1 METPK
6 LLTDD
11 MDIRDTEL
19 SMYHGNNGDYYI
31 CLKET
36 KGGEIV
42 KLDTRIAMSGGNATP
57 EIRQAV
63 SNLFKALMGQK
74 VDTGENNALLP
85 DVNSRYKVNVL
96 QKGKECWRYTN
107 KETRAKRLQLL
118 AKKNGLCSYVY
129 QKTMEGWVIC
139 SI

>member
-1 METPK
+1 METQK

-36 KGGEIV
+36 KRGEIV

-63 SNLFKALMGQK
+63 SNLFKALLKQNA
-74 VDTGENNALLP
+74 DTGDRQLTIP
-85 DVNSRYKVNVL
+85 DVIN
-96 QKGKECWRYTN
+96 
-107 KETRAKRLQLL
+107 
-118 AKKNGLCSYVY
+118 
-129 QKTMEGWVIC
+129 
-139 SI
+139 

>member
-1 METPK
+1 METPR

-36 KGGEIV
+36 KRGEIV

-63 SNLFKALMGQK
+63 SSLFKALLGQK
-74 VDTGENNALLP
+74 A
-85 DVNSRYKVNVL
+85 
-96 QKGKECWRYTN
+96 
-107 KETRAKRLQLL
+107 ETREEQLTIPVVIGSL
-118 AKKNGLCSYVY
+118 PSDEEIREPIQNAIYATGSYTTDQCTEFSDGILTYLNEAGFKVVR
-129 QKTMEGWVIC
+129 K
-139 SI
+139 

>member
-1 METPK
+1 METPR

-36 KGGEIV
+36 KRGEIV
-42 KLDTRIAMSGGNATP
+42 KLDTRIAMSGGNATS

-63 SNLFKALMGQK
+63 SSLFKALLGQNSDMGERQS
-74 VDTGENNALLP
+74 NIP
-85 DVNSRYKVNVL
+85 DVSGSVLFDFAAYLTGHDIDTVKQMYDDWWNSPLTHK
-96 QKGKECWRYTN
+96 
-107 KETRAKRLQLL
+107 
-118 AKKNGLCSYVY
+118 Y
-129 QKTMEGWVIC
+129 QQY
-139 SI
+139 

>member
-1 METPK
+1 METPR

-36 KGGEIV
+36 KRGEIV

-63 SNLFKALMGQK
+63 SSLFKALLGQK
-74 VDTGENNALLP
+74 A
-85 DVNSRYKVNVL
+85 
-96 QKGKECWRYTN
+96 
-107 KETRAKRLQLL
+107 ETREEQLTITDVSGSFSAMDMQEFAVYVL
-118 AKKNGLCSYVY
+118 ASWNSGEKK
-129 QKTMEGWVIC
+129 KTDEYLDEWVANDR
-139 SI
+139 

>member
-36 KGGEIV
+36 KRGEIV
-42 KLDTRIAMSGGNATP
+42 KLDTRISMSGGNATP

-63 SNLFKALMGQK
+63 SNLFKALLGQK
-74 VDTGENNALLP
+74 ADTGENNALSP
-85 DVNSRYKVNVL
+85 DVSESLPSDDEIKLTDNGFGALEKAIKKAKGNV
-96 QKGKECWRYTN
+96 R
-107 KETRAKRLQLL
+107 
-118 AKKNGLCSYVY
+118 
-129 QKTMEGWVIC
+129 
-139 SI
+139 

>member
-36 KGGEIV
+36 KRGEIV

-63 SNLFKALMGQK
+63 SSLFKALLGQK
-74 VDTGENNALLP
+74 A
-85 DVNSRYKVNVL
+85 
-96 QKGKECWRYTN
+96 
-107 KETRAKRLQLL
+107 ETREDQLTITDVSVSVCYSSACSNNEDNKCKHGDYDCSARQTTKRT
-118 AKKNGLCSYVY
+118 Y
-129 QKTMEGWVIC
+129 QT
-139 SI
+139 

>member
-19 SMYHGNNGDYYI
+19 SMYYGNNGDYYI

-36 KGGEIV
+36 KRGEIV

-57 EIRQAV
+57 EIRQSV

-74 VDTGENNALLP
+74 IDAG
-85 DVNSRYKVNVL
+85 
-96 QKGKECWRYTN
+96 
-107 KETRAKRLQLL
+107 
-118 AKKNGLCSYVY
+118 
-129 QKTMEGWVIC
+129 I
-139 SI
+139 